1 MAGREMIVTSALHR
15 QNWSTTEVIVQPSK
29 RRCRPRTCFG
39 DTQKVSVPTTDP
51 APPPDLAEV
60 NALMNNAREAVFF
73 ATFLLGESGKN
84 NIIGTAVDLTQKP
97 GGPLVLGAV
106 SDPRALPKPSDG
118 QDPGDTSTDSHGRTH
133 KLPPPAIWWPAGQQ
147 SRIVMIRAA
156 VVNIPVGNF
165 RPELL
170 SAGHEI
176 GRAHV

>member
-84 NIIGTAVDLTQKP
+84 NIIGTAVDLTQSPVAHWSSVRSATP
-97 GGPLVLGAV
+97 G
-106 SDPRALPKPSDG
+106 RCPSPPTG
-118 QDPGDTSTDSHGRTH
+118 KTRET
-133 KLPPPAIWWPAGQQ
+133 PPP
-147 SRIVMIRAA
+147 IRTAA
-156 VVNIPVGNF
+156 PTSCRLRRSGG
-165 RPELL
+165 RPG
-170 SAGHEI
+170 SKA
-176 GRAHV
+176 AS